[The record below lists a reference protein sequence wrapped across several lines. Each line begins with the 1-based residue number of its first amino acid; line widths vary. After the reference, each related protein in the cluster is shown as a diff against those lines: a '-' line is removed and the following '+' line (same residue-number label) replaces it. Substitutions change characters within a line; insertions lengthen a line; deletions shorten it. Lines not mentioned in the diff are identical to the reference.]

1 MMMRRSQ
8 AITACMVMLLSG
20 ADPAWAQGVLADR
33 SEIRFVA
40 KQLGVNV
47 EGRFRRFKANV
58 VFRPNALPSSRAD
71 IEVDLGSIDL
81 ASDDSENEVKGPL
94 WFDTSKFPVARFNS
108 SSIRDLGGGRYEIA
122 GRLSIKGITRDLTV
136 PVVLTRDAAG
146 NRVADGSFPVKR
158 LEYRIGEGAWS
169 DTDTVADTIVVRIR
183 MVLPPQ
189 A

>member
-1 MMMRRSQ
+1 
-8 AITACMVMLLSG
+8 VLL
-20 ADPAWAQGVLADR
+20 DR
-33 SEIRFVA
+33 SEIRFTA

-47 EGRFRRFKANV
+47 DGRFRRFKANV
-58 VFRPNALPSSRAD
+58 VFRPNALPSSKAD

-94 WFDTSKFPVARFNS
+94 WFDTSKFPVARFSS
-108 SSIRDLGGGRYEIA
+108 SSIKDAGGGRYDVA
-122 GRLSIKGITRDLTV
+122 GRLSIKGISRDITI

-146 NRVADGSFPVKR
+146 NRVAEGSFPVKR
-158 LEYRIGEGAWS
+158 LEFKVGEGAWG